1 MRESESPHRRLA
13 EVEHRMGELRSV
25 EVLNGGLDVAERVR
39 LDGLHREAKKLK
51 KMIASS

>member
-13 EVEHRMGELRSV
+13 EVEHRIDELLSV
-25 EVLNGGLDVAERVR
+25 EALNGLDVAEQVR
-39 LDGLHREAKKLK
+39 LEGFYRETKKLK